1 MIAQVDRKRIYST
14 DAYLEL
20 EEDAIDRHEFLDGE
34 IAVMA
39 GGTPEHNEIALNV
52 VGALRS
58 GLRGLPFKVY
68 GLDQRVWIPERRIF
82 TYPDVMVTLRP
93 PELLAGRSDTLL
105 NPVLVVE
112 VLSKSTQDYDRTDKF
127 AAFRSIECFAEYVLV
142 DQFRVYVT
150 HFFRMDDGGWGF
162 AEYTESDAVMRL
174 RFPFRDSAV
183 GEILAPIGCEVR
195 VGDFY
200 EDVVFAVSNKS

>member
-1 MIAQVDRKRIYST
+1 MIAQIITQVDRERVT
-14 DAYLEL
+14 PETYLEL
-20 EEDAIDRHEFLDGE
+20 EGDAVDRHEFWDGE
-34 IAVMA
+34 IVAMA

-52 VGALRS
+52 VGALRA
-58 GLRGLPFKVY
+58 GLRRLPYKVY

-82 TYPDVMVTLRP
+82 TYPDVMVTGRP
-93 PELLAGRSDTLL
+93 PELLMGRSDTIL

-127 AAFRSIECFAEYVLV
+127 AAFRSIDCFAEYVLV

-150 HFFRMDDGGWGF
+150 HFFRMGDGWGF
-162 AEYTESDAVMRL
+162 MEYTDSEAVMGL
-174 RFPFRDSAV
+174 RSIAV
-183 GEILAPIGCEVR
+183 GGVLKGCEVR

-200 EDVVFAVSNKS
+200 EDVVFVRG

>member
-1 MIAQVDRKRIYST
+1 MTQVVDPIDRRIFT
-14 DAYLEL
+14 PDAYLEL

-34 IAVMA
+34 MVAMA
-39 GGTPEHNEIALNV
+39 GGTPEHNEIVLNV

-58 GLRGLPFKVY
+58 GLRGLPYKVY

-82 TYPDVMVTLRP
+82 TYPDVMVTGRP
-93 PELLAGRSDTLL
+93 PELLVGRSDTVV

-112 VLSKSTQDYDRTDKF
+112 VLSKSTQEYDRTDKF
-127 AAFRSIECFAEYVLV
+127 AAFRSIDSFAEYVLV

-150 HFFRMDDGGWGF
+150 HFFRRSDGDWGF
-162 AEYTESDAVMRL
+162 VEYWDADAVMRL
-174 RFPFRDSAV
+174 RSVSAI
-183 GEILAPIGCEVR
+183 GGDPGCEVR

-200 EDVVFAVSNKS
+200 EDVVFVAT

>member
-1 MIAQVDRKRIYST
+1 MIAQADRKVVYT
-14 DAYLEL
+14 PEAYLEL

-34 IAVMA
+34 IVLMA

-52 VGALRS
+52 VGVLRA
-58 GLRGLPFKVY
+58 GLRGLPYKVY

-82 TYPDVMVTLRP
+82 TYPDVMVTGRP
-93 PELLAGRSDTLL
+93 PELLVGRLDTIL

-127 AAFRSIECFAEYVLV
+127 AAFRSISSFAEYLLV

-150 HFFRMDDGGWGF
+150 HFFRMDDGWGF
-162 AEYTESDAVMRL
+162 VEYRDGNAVVRL
-174 RFPFRDSAV
+174 RSISVPGGGAKD
-183 GEILAPIGCEVR
+183 CEVR

-200 EDVVFAVSNKS
+200 EDVVFSI